1 LAVQNFYSARRTLP
15 PPKVLSSGGGLV
27 ADPAADGA
35 GSGER
40 YTQLGSA
47 LVLLLPYLVHNKLF
61 SQYDISRPI
70 TDPRNL
76 PITSKPVDLYMC
88 PSMSMPREVPFTG
101 CGEQLGPSSYLISAT
116 TDYNSKLVG
125 AFDDP
130 PEMGAYKLGMEA
142 FTDGSS
148 NTLLLGETNFGHE
161 GLKWSNCP
169 GVNGQ
174 PRWGDQTWAHG
185 YWALA
190 WGHMARSFPDPYNNT
205 SVYVHPDSTRT
216 YRSDHPGGVQF
227 AFVDGS
233 VRWVGTES
241 DPEVRFA
248 LVTRAGEE
256 ANHNLD

>member
-1 LAVQNFYSARRTLP
+1 
-15 PPKVLSSGGGLV
+15 
-27 ADPAADGA
+27 
-35 GSGER
+35 
-40 YTQLGSA
+40 
-47 LVLLLPYLVHNKLF
+47 
-61 SQYDISRPI
+61 
-70 TDPRNL
+70 
-76 PITSKPVDLYMC
+76 MC

-101 CGEQLGPSSYLISAT
+101 CGEELGPSSYLISAT

-130 PEMGAYKLGMEA
+130 PESGPYTLGMEA

-148 NTLLLGETNFGHE
+148 NTLLVGETNFGHA
-161 GLKWSNCP
+161 GFKWSNCP

-174 PRWGDQTWAHG
+174 SRWGDQTWAHG

-190 WGHMARSFPDPYNNT
+190 WGHMAASFPEMYNNT
-205 SVYVHPDSTRT
+205 TVYAHPDSART
-216 YRSDHPGGVQF
+216 FRSDHPGGVQF

-241 DPEVRFA
+241 DPEVRYA

-256 ANHNLD
+256 TNHNLE